1 MQLCLSMLK
10 IKQQKAIVCVWG
22 SFQMKSCI
30 HWILIGSFSPW
41 HVSWCELS
49 IEWTAAV
56 KMAPAESQGIHR
68 KLRCFRLQHQP
79 FGPSFTLRNA
89 WLFLSQM
96 SLNIEWCQ
104 ALWVQLTE
112 QRLGGFIFLMVEK
125 TFPSGL
131 LLWIY
136 LQCMHE
142 GVIWRKCQYSSED
155 AVREAK

>member
-1 MQLCLSMLK
+1 MLK

-56 KMAPAESQGIHR
+56 KMAPAKSQGIHR
-68 KLRCFRLQHQP
+68 KLKCSRLQHKP
-79 FGPSFTLRNA
+79 LGPSFNLRHA
-89 WLFLSQM
+89 WLFLSKM
-96 SLNIEWCQ
+96 SINIERCQ
-104 ALWVQLTE
+104 ALWVNLLWVE
-112 QRLGGFIFLMVEK
+112 QRHFAGWVCLSKSGKSFSSGFL
-125 TFPSGL
+125 P
-131 LLWIY
+131 WIY

-142 GVIWRKCQYSSED
+142 GEIWKKYQCWSEGCR
-155 AVREAK
+155 REAE